1 MKPGDVIISV
11 DGQQMNQVEDLIAVL
26 HQHAPGDTVPI
37 VIERNNQQQTLNVT
51 LGNQ

>member
-1 MKPGDVIISV
+1 
-11 DGQQMNQVEDLIAVL
+11 MNQVEDLIAVL

-37 VIERNNQQQTLNVT
+37 VIERDNQQQTIQVT